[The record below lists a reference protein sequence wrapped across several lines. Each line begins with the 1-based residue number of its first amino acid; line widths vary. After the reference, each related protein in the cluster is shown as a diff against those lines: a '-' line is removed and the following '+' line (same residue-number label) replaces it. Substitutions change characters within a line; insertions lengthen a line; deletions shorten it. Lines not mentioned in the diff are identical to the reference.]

1 VDLSDPVLIALN
13 SLAVGGLMVA
23 GATKLVV
30 PQPVRRALRELVP
43 GDGGSPLR
51 GDRPVTGRALL
62 NGALAR
68 ALGREIPVAAVKAFA
83 VAEILVALGLLL
95 PSTRVA
101 AGYGLAALGLT
112 FTIAGAAGRLRRSTV
127 ACGCLGG
134 GDRALGLRNVL
145 AGVAFLGVA
154 GLNVTTVPSDPD
166 PWAAA
171 PLTGAAA
178 TMLLCVWTHRALMWR
193 LLGPRPASAT
203 R

>member
-1 VDLSDPVLIALN
+1 MDVHDPVLIALN

-30 PQPVRRALRELVP
+30 PQPVRRALRELAP
-43 GDGGSPLR
+43 
-51 GDRPVTGRALL
+51 
-62 NGALAR
+62 
-68 ALGREIPVAAVKAFA
+68 GREIPVAAVKAFA
-83 VAEILVALGLLL
+83 TAEILVALGLLL

-112 FTIAGAAGRLRRSTV
+112 FTIAGAAGRVRRSTV

-154 GLNVTTVPSDPD
+154 GLNVTTVSSDPD
-166 PWAAA
+166 PWISA
-171 PLTGAAA
+171 PLAGAAA
-178 TMLLCVWTHRALMWR
+178 TLLLCAWTHRVLMWR

>member
-1 VDLSDPVLIALN
+1 MDVSGPVLIALN
-13 SLAVGGLMVA
+13 SLSAGGLVVA

-30 PQPVRRALRELVP
+30 PQPVRRALCELAP
-43 GDGGSPLR
+43 
-51 GDRPVTGRALL
+51 
-62 NGALAR
+62 
-68 ALGREIPVAAVKAFA
+68 GREIPVAAVKTFA
-83 VAEILVALGLLL
+83 VAEIVVAFALLL

-112 FTIAGAAGRLRRSTV
+112 FTLAGAAGRLRRSTV

-134 GDRALGLRNVL
+134 GDRALGPRNVL

-154 GLNVTTVPSDPD
+154 GLNVSTGSSGPDAWTV
-166 PWAAA
+166 A
-171 PLTGAAA
+171 PLAGAAA
-178 TMLLCVWTHRALMWR
+178 TLLLCAWTHRALMWR

>member
-1 VDLSDPVLIALN
+1 VDVSGPVLIALN
-13 SLAVGGLMVA
+13 SLVAGGLIVA

-30 PQPVRRALRELVP
+30 PQPVRRAVRELVP
-43 GDGGSPLR
+43 D
-51 GDRPVTGRALL
+51 
-62 NGALAR
+62 
-68 ALGREIPVAAVKAFA
+68 REIPVAAVKAFA
-83 VAEILVALGLLL
+83 VAEIVVAFALLL

-112 FTIAGAAGRLRRSTV
+112 FTVAGAAGRVRRSTV

-154 GLNVTTVPSDPD
+154 GLNALAGASDPD
-166 PWAAA
+166 AWVAA
-171 PLTGAAA
+171 PIAGAAA
-178 TMLLCVWTHRALMWR
+178 TLLLCAWTHRALLWR

-203 R
+203 P